1 LTNEKAFRDHG
12 FGVKFIMGLF
22 DFALHTGNKWN
33 DSEIR
38 ALDKNFNSISNYTSF
53 KYDFDYKHIENDIK
67 LDHAG
72 YVHEIRYSHTNI
84 EHKDQ
89 SLTFACNKYKID
101 NRDQL
106 SRFINFYEMYSG
118 DDENE
123 WRNIKVPNILRF
135 PSYLI
140 QVGYHGLGFIN
151 ILGHDNNGNLSSECE
166 KLIRINSMKFLKNL
180 GSDEKGVK
188 FET

>member
-1 LTNEKAFRDHG
+1 
-12 FGVKFIMGLF
+12 MGLF

-72 YVHEIRYSHTNI
+72 YVHEIRYSHTSI
-84 EHKDQ
+84 EYKDQ
-89 SLTFACNKYKID
+89 SLTFACNKYKIA

-166 KLIRINSMKFLKNL
+166 KLIRINSIKFLKNL
-180 GSDEKGVK
+180 NSDEKGVK